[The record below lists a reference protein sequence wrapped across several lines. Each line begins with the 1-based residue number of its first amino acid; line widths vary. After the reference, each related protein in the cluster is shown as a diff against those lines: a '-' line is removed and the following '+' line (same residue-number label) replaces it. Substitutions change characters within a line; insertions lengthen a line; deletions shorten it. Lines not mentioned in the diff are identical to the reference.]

1 MAKGGIKNL
10 KAFQNKLKKRIVEN
24 PEKELM
30 HLVQRSTTLVEGTA
44 KESILSGGTGITYQK
59 YNPRRQHTASA
70 EGEPPAS
77 DTGFLVGSISS
88 NVKKQGTAVVG
99 QIIASASY
107 APHLEF
113 GTSTI
118 RPRPFMQPALER
130 NRPKIKRIFKK
141 GGYIE

>member
-1 MAKGGIKNL
+1 MAKSGIKNL

-24 PEKELM
+24 PEKELL
-30 HLVQRSTTLVEGTA
+30 HLVQRSTSLV
-44 KESILSGGTGITYQK
+44 KETVLDSLRSGGTGITYQK

-70 EGEPPAS
+70 QGEPPAS

-88 NVKKQGTAVVG
+88 NVKKRGTSVVG

>member
-1 MAKGGIKNL
+1 MAKSGIKNL

-30 HLVQRSTTLVEGTA
+30 HLVQRSTSLV
-44 KESILSGGTGITYQK
+44 KETVLDSLRSGGTGITYQK

-70 EGEPPAS
+70 QGEPPAS

-88 NVKKQGTAVVG
+88 NVKKRGTSVVG

>member
-1 MAKGGIKNL
+1 MAKSGIKNL

-24 PEKELM
+24 PEKELL
-30 HLVQRSTTLVEGTA
+30 HLVQRSTSLV
-44 KESILSGGTGITYQK
+44 KETVLDSLRSGGTGITYQK

-70 EGEPPAS
+70 QGEPPAS

-88 NVKKQGTAVVG
+88 NVKKRGTSVVG

-118 RPRPFMQPALER
+118 RPRPFMQPALES
-130 NRPKIKRIFKK
+130 NKSKIRILEKRMIKAK
-141 GGYIE
+141 

>member
-88 NVKKQGTAVVG
+88 NLKKRGTSVVG

-130 NRPKIKRIFKK
+130 NRPKIKRIFKE
-141 GGYIE
+141 GGYVD

>member
-1 MAKGGIKNL
+1 MAKSGIKNL

-44 KESILSGGTGITYQK
+44 KESLLKGGTGITYQK

-70 EGEPPAS
+70 QGEPPAS

-88 NVKKQGTAVVG
+88 NVKKRGTSVVG
-99 QIIASASY
+99 QIIASGSY